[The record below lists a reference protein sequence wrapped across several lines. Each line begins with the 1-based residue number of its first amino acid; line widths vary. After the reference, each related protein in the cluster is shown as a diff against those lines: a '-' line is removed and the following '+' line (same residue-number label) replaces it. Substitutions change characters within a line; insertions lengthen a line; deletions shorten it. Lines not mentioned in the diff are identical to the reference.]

1 MWGWKDNAFLRW
13 SVSRWVSHFLNS
25 WKHMCLFSPQQTISL
40 CEIQHPGQ
48 CTKTLVDMNMEKS
61 MRMTHSEWVMPIDG
75 SLQKSKYCVIIFL
88 LNNLYFGFAEKSMPF
103 EEWMDNDQCQQVVW
117 NFEKLIGKCFLY
129 SESADGSVVLGS
141 LWKPSIHACF
151 HLCFVHHGIT
161 HYVKFYTLDNVPKHL
176 LALKRTN

>member
-75 SLQKSKYCVIIFL
+75 HFKSPNIVWLFSCSTICTLALQK
-88 LNNLYFGFAEKSMPF
+88 N
-103 EEWMDNDQCQQVVW
+103 QCHLKNGWTMTNVNKFW
-117 NFEKLIGKCFLY
+117 NFEGSIGKCFLY